1 MILGSNISFLISM
14 RYLCFSIACFL
25 PVDLVN
31 RASQD
36 MALNSD
42 NVTECKATKPVPNCG
57 VFSWAFT
64 QTPLA
69 VAPPFLRP
77 FNSKPSNN
85 YVCPN
90 PNTILR
96 DIQTSIMSTTDK
108 CFKLLHLFAS
118 ENPVLKKLL
127 SWSSEFHTIRK
138 QVRNS
143 PSLLFTT
150 YSFGVSIGK
159 NVGILIVD

>member
-1 MILGSNISFLISM
+1 M
-14 RYLCFSIACFL
+14 RYLVLLLAVLAYQWTWFGALRF
-25 PVDLVN
+25 
-31 RASQD
+31 ASQD
-36 MALNSD
+36 MALNGD
-42 NVTECKATKPVPNCG
+42 NVTECKATKPVPSCG

-77 FNSKPSNN
+77 FNSTSKPSSSN

-96 DIQTSIMSTTDK
+96 DIQSSIMSTTDK

-127 SWSSEFHTIRK
+127 AWSSEFHTIRK

-143 PSLLFTT
+143 HSLLFTT
-150 YSFGVSIGK
+150 LLVSQLEQCW
-159 NVGILIVD
+159 NLDN